1 MYSVVD
7 LCRTIPD
14 YPKPGINFYDL
25 NSVFASPAFH
35 VMVESLARRLE
46 RDRHIKYPTHIVGV
60 ESRGFV
66 LGSALAQEM
75 MLPFVMIRK
84 ENSKYPGN
92 TKKQSYE
99 LEYGTN
105 TIELQ
110 EGILGHTSR
119 VIIADDLVDTGGSL
133 LASQTLCEEFGATV
147 LANTA
152 MIDLVYIDTP
162 EKQQLNNLVVMDRI
176 HPEVEV
182 VEDPMHDYETGT
194 TENGC

>member
-1 MYSVVD
+1 MHNIVTG

-14 YPKPGINFYDL
+14 YPEPGINFYDL

-35 VMVESLARRLE
+35 VMTENLARRLE
-46 RDRHIKYPTHIVGV
+46 RDTDIQYPTHIVGV

-66 LGSALAQEM
+66 LGSAIAQEM

-84 ENSKYPGN
+84 ENSKYPGE

-105 TIELQ
+105 TLELQ

-119 VIIADDLVDTGGSL
+119 VIIVDDLVATGGSL
-133 LASQTLCEEFGATV
+133 LAAQTLCENTGATV

-152 MIDLVYIDTP
+152 MLNLRYIKTKEKDKLKNLIVIENVYPLVD
-162 EKQQLNNLVVMDRI
+162 QLK
-176 HPEVEV
+176 
-182 VEDPMHDYETGT
+182 EDSLDKHGWE
-194 TENGC
+194 